1 MNNNNQQQFLDMLK
15 RIRDE
20 KDIDQ
25 IGELFLSII
34 NMYGLTVDEVS
45 SISYYLVDKTLKAEH
60 NKRFLAE
67 HFKIDVNKLGID
79 GKLAVMKA
87 MLATYAEKVAKG
99 D

>member
-1 MNNNNQQQFLDMLK
+1 MNNNQQQFLDMLK
-15 RIRDE
+15 RIRYE

-45 SISYYLVDKTLKAEH
+45 SISYYLVDKTLQAEH
-60 NKRFLAE
+60 NKRFLTE

-87 MLATYAEKVAKG
+87 MLATYTEKVAKG
-99 D
+99 G